1 MKKAKTGSGGSSRS
15 AAKGAEKRRF
25 RAKTQKP
32 AIGHPTGSE
41 LAIQPTVP
49 LFDRVSAILDAA
61 RGSVV
66 RTVNSRMVIA
76 YWLIGREIVQE
87 LQGGDE
93 RAAYGKKVL
102 SSLSKLLTEKYGE
115 GHSISSLK
123 DFKLLYTTYP
133 DRLDSISHAARG
145 LLERESF
152 LAGGKSHAAGGFFEI
167 VYPAGSPS
175 GHQPPP
181 FHPSLSWTHYRALM
195 RVEKPPARE
204 FYESEAVAAGWNTRE
219 LERQIHSLYYERLLL
234 SKDKQGMV
242 REQRAA
248 APRFDPAAIF
258 KSSTVLEFLGLP
270 ASPRLHESKLEQA
283 IMDNLQT
290 FLLELGRG
298 FSFVA
303 RQKRL
308 VFEDDE
314 FFVDLVFYNYLLKC
328 FVLIDLKIGK
338 LTHQDVGQ
346 MDSYVRVYEDLHKVA
361 GDNPTIGLILCSQ
374 KNETIARYS
383 VLKESRQLF
392 ASKYR
397 LHLPTEE
404 ELAAELEREI
414 LAIEEG
420 RGG

>member
-1 MKKAKTGSGGSSRS
+1 MKKTAAQKAAAPARTAK
-15 AAKGAEKRRF
+15 
-25 RAKTQKP
+25 KTIRHTACGELEHP
-32 AIGHPTGSE
+32 ASE
-41 LAIQPTVP
+41 APDA
-49 LFDRVSAILDAA
+49 LFDRVAAILDAA

-66 RTVNSRMVIA
+66 RAVNSRMVLA
-76 YWLIGREIVQE
+76 YWLIGREIVQD

-93 RAAYGKKVL
+93 RAKYGKAVL
-102 SSLSKLLTEKYGE
+102 ADLSRRLTIRYGE
-115 GHSISSLK
+115 GYSTTNLK
-123 DFKLLYTTYP
+123 YFRIFYQAFGD
-133 DRLDSISHAARG
+133 RG
-145 LLERESF
+145 LGIRHPVGDEF
-152 LAGGKSHAAGGFFEI
+152 GQ
-167 VYPAGSPS
+167 PANVRPGATSRKPRFRHPL
-175 GHQPPP
+175 GDELKTAPPL
-181 FHPSLSWTHYRALM
+181 FHPSLSWSHYRAIS
-195 RVEKPPARE
+195 RVEKPEARD
-204 FYESEAVAAGWNTRE
+204 FYENECVAAGWTKRE
-219 LERQIHSLYYERLLL
+219 LERQIHSFYYERLLL
-234 SKDKQGMV
+234 SKDKQGMLL
-242 REQRAA
+242 EQRTA
-248 APRFDPAAIF
+248 APGYDPAAIL

-270 ASPRLHESKLEQA
+270 NSPRLHESKLEQA

-308 VFEDDE
+308 VFDDDE

-328 FVLIDLKIGK
+328 FVLIDLKMGK

-346 MDSYVRVYEDLHKVA
+346 MDSYVRMYEDLHKVA

-404 ELAAELEREI
+404 ELATELKREI
-414 LAIEEG
+414 LAIQEG